1 MIGIVAKRIAK
12 KRNLKIDKGVVYG
25 VIDDYVI
32 SLFDGAGTKTIIIT
46 TYLTDDSITM
56 INDELKEMYLS
67 KVYNIAQYQVD
78 HESIVIVFIDK
89 IGFEKYF
96 NEFVDRFFTRLKAY
110 NAAKYNICPLCGK
123 EINDDETYRII
134 DRSVYHAHLDCLEEK
149 VKNNNAKYNK
159 EEQDKTY
166 IEGFV
171 GAIIG
176 ALIGGI
182 FCSIFSTFSTYIA
195 MFMGCGIIGLTILG
209 YEKMNGKEGKWKIPI
224 ICICAILG
232 VVIGAYAIV
241 LVLSIY
247 YVIAKKVPG
256 ATFADIPYMCLQ
268 LLYWEDMKKIILI
281 NLISGLCY
289 VAFGAFYLIF
299 MEIGSARRNGNTIMK
314 IKNLK

>member
-1 MIGIVAKRIAK
+1 MIGIGTKRIAK
-12 KRNLKIDKGVVYG
+12 ERNLKIDKGVAYG

-32 SLFDGAGTKTIIIT
+32 SLFDGSGTKTIIIT

-67 KVYNIAQYQVD
+67 EVYNIAQYQVD

-89 IGFEKYF
+89 IGFKKYF

-110 NAAKYNICPLCGK
+110 NSNNYNICPICGI
-123 EINDDETYRII
+123 EIKDDNIYRII
-134 DRSVYHAHLDCLEEK
+134 NRTVYHAHLNCLEDK
-149 VKNNNAKYNK
+149 VKNNNAKFNK
-159 EEQDKTY
+159 NEEDKTY

-182 FCSIFSTFSTYIA
+182 FCSIFSTFSNYIA
-195 MFMGCGIIGLTILG
+195 VFMGVGIVGLTILG
-209 YEKMNGKEGKWKIPI
+209 YEKMNGKKGKWKIPI

-232 VVIGAYAIV
+232 VIIGAYAIV

-256 ATFADIPYMCLQ
+256 ATFADILYMCLQ
-268 LLYWEDMKKIILI
+268 LLNWEYMKKIIHI

-289 VAFGAFYLIF
+289 LAFGAYYLII